1 VTGRMAA
8 PAGEAG
14 FRGADVRSDCW
25 IQVERRE
32 SGGIAVEM
40 QSRVEGMYGE
50 AIRRQLEAGTALL
63 GLEHA
68 AVRIEDG
75 GAVPF
80 VIDARLEAAVRALGP
95 LAGKPLLPE
104 QINMGPSPRDR
115 FRRSR
120 LYLPGTNPKFM
131 MNAGLY
137 GVDGIIVDLEDS
149 VAPGDKAAARPLVR
163 NALRFLD
170 WGGAER
176 MVRINQLPAGL
187 EDLPFV
193 IGHGAQMVLIPKTE
207 RPEEVVA
214 VADAC
219 RELAADENPPW
230 LMPILESAKGVLAA
244 ERIASAHP
252 TVAALTIGLEDY
264 TADIGASRT
273 REGRETFWARCMVV
287 AAARSAGVAPI
298 DSVYSDFGDDAGLAA
313 AVAEARSLGFEGKG
327 CIHPRQ
333 VPIVNEA
340 FAPGGEELEQACR
353 IVRAWDE
360 AQTAGKGVVSLG
372 SRMIDPPVVK
382 RALKAVS
389 VAVAVGKLAP
399 DWKERADAGRG

>member
-1 VTGRMAA
+1 VTDTVTAR
-8 PAGEAG
+8 AGEAG

-25 IQVERRE
+25 IRVEPCG
-32 SGGIAVEM
+32 SGGIAVEVA
-40 QSRVEGMYGE
+40 SKVGGMYGD
-50 AIRRQLEAGTALL
+50 AIRRQLEAGAAVL

-68 AVRIEDG
+68 LVRIEDG
-75 GAVPF
+75 GALPF

-95 LAGKPLLPE
+95 LRGKPLLSE
-104 QINMGPSPRDR
+104 QINVGPSPRDH

-137 GVDGIIVDLEDS
+137 GVDGVILDLEDS
-149 VAPGDKAAARPLVR
+149 VAPAEKAAARPLVR
-163 NALRFLD
+163 NALRFLE

-193 IGHGAQMVLIPKTE
+193 IGHGAQMILIPKTE
-207 RPEEVVA
+207 RPQDVVA

-219 RELAADENPPW
+219 LRLAADENPPW
-230 LMPILESAKGVLAA
+230 LMPIVESAKGVLAA

-252 TVAALTIGLEDY
+252 TVVALTIGLEDF
-264 TADIGASRT
+264 TADIGAPRT
-273 REGRETFWARCMVV
+273 REGRESLWARSMVV

-298 DSVYSDFGDDAGLAA
+298 DSVFSDFGDDEGLAA

-333 VPIVNEA
+333 VRIVNEG
-340 FAPGGEELEQACR
+340 FAPGGEELEKACR
-353 IVRAWDE
+353 IVRAWDA
-360 AQTAGKGVVSLG
+360 AQAAGKGVVSLG
-372 SRMIDPPVVK
+372 SKMIDPPVVK
-382 RALKAVS
+382 RALKAVDL
-389 VAVAVGKLAP
+389 AVAVGKLPP
-399 DWKERADAGRG
+399 DWKEQGDAGRG